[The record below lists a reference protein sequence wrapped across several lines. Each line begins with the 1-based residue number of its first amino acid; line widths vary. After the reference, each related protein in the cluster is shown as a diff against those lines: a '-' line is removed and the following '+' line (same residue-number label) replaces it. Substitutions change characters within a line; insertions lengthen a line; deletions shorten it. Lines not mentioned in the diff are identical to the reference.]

1 MAEVTKHDY
10 TTKNDKQ
17 QFITWFIDKHGYN
30 IHTDYNKYNSRTLS
44 EEYQQDTNRLI
55 PKITIHRWLMSIKDN
70 GNADNADNT
79 INTKHKKTT
88 KQVITQCIDKYV
100 SHYVAEQFTQV

>member
-1 MAEVTKHDY
+1 MAEGTKHDY

-70 GNADNADNT
+70 NDETLA
-79 INTKHKKTT
+79 NTKHKKTT